1 MPASPHP
8 GGPPTTA
15 GPDAPPAGPEPRR
28 TPFHKD
34 VEMPTVTLAP
44 ARSEAGTASSRR
56 ALVGFAVPPAPP
68 ERPLPEFPGR
78 DPRDAAFLQACV
90 RLARALRAPAGG

>member
-1 MPASPHP
+1 
-8 GGPPTTA
+8 
-15 GPDAPPAGPEPRR
+15 
-28 TPFHKD
+28 
-34 VEMPTVTLAP
+34 MPTVTLAP
-44 ARSEAGTASSRR
+44 ATPLIGAAPSRL

-90 RLARALRAPAGG
+90 RLARVLKTPDDG